1 VARRYGKR
9 QIEQRPDEV
18 IADLRHAFGEA
29 MRLGY
34 ARRAAA

>member
-18 IADLRHAFGEA
+18 IADLLEA
-29 MRLGY
+29 LGY
-34 ARRAAA
+34 AAAGVPLRLL